1 MNEQAREGRKVAVFV
16 TFDTFASCQIYT
28 FSTPFTFTFLSPRS
42 QVTQYS
48 ISIISAIMV
57 EMMDSEVQSGD
68 VRQLCRETQS
78 SFQDIDQLKK
88 SVEFL
93 IADFENHRS
102 LSNQTKMSI
111 DVYTERI
118 SKLEEMFKKVRSL
131 PSFIRCH
138 LK

>member
-1 MNEQAREGRKVAVFV
+1 
-16 TFDTFASCQIYT
+16 
-28 FSTPFTFTFLSPRS
+28 
-42 QVTQYS
+42 
-48 ISIISAIMV
+48 MV

-111 DVYTERI
+111 DDYTERI
-118 SKLEEMFKKVRSL
+118 SNLEEMFKKVRSL
-131 PSFIRCH
+131 PSFNRCH